1 MQEQIVL
8 ANFSKEENLINFYK
22 KGFSDMHSYIAFL
35 MYPEIRRCSLDELT
49 PQSLTY
55 IKKEYPFNRK
65 LAKNAGFAINYG
77 GNGSTIAKNCN
88 ISPSEGNFV
97 YDTYF
102 EAFPKLREYFNI
114 GFLRAEKFG
123 YIEFNPI
130 TKRKY
135 LFSPYNDYF
144 TLKEEVEDPYFWHT
158 ATDAKEKFKKY
169 NIAKSKIQRLSQNY
183 RIQGSSA
190 DITKYAGILFFKE
203 MMKNGWLNK
212 VKIVNL
218 VHDEICVEAP
228 NSISNIVSET
238 LISCMENA
246 GKPFCTIIPLKA
258 HVDIGDFWIH

>member
-1 MQEQIVL
+1 
-8 ANFSKEENLINFYK
+8 
-22 KGFSDMHSYIAFL
+22 MHSYIAFL